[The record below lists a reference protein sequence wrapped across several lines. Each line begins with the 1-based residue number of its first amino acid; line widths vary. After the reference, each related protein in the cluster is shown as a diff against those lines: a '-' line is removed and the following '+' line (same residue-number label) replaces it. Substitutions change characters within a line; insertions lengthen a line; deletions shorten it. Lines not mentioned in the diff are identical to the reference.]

1 MSDLVRFSVSM
12 PEALVADFDGLIASQ
27 GYETRSEAVRDLIR
41 DRLVQKEWEGGDQIV
56 AGTLTL
62 IYDHHSRGLAE
73 RLTEVQHGQI
83 GLVVSTLHVHL
94 DQRNCLEVLVMK
106 GTPAQLRRV
115 SDHLVATRGVKHG
128 KLVFTTT
135 GERLR

>member
-12 PEALVADFDGLIASQ
+12 PEALVADFDALIASQ
-27 GYETRSEAVRDLIR
+27 GYQTRSEAVRDLIR
-41 DRLVQKEWEGGDQIV
+41 DRLVQKEWEGDDQIV

-94 DQRNCLEVLVMK
+94 DERNCLEVLVMK
-106 GTPAQLRRV
+106 GVPAQLRRV
-115 SDHLVATRGVKHG
+115 SDRLVATRGVKHG

-135 GERLR
+135 GESLR

>member
-12 PEALVADFDGLIASQ
+12 PESLVADFDGLIASQ
-27 GYETRSEAVRDLIR
+27 GYQTRSEAVRDLIR

-94 DQRNCLEVLVMK
+94 DERNCLEVLVLK